1 MSIFVRFVP
10 PARRDKSGKMTT
22 ILNNRTMK
30 TIKIIAAA
38 AAAVAM
44 TAACNSGSTPKVDV
58 DVELPSQATTD
69 SVSYLIGVNFGYF
82 IKYNNFGDD
91 LNFAQIKKGMMDFI
105 KAEGDMNS
113 PEFNAQLDVN
123 PEMMNT
129 LFNKYISARNEYTA
143 AVNKK
148 IGEEFLSENG
158 KKVGVEVTQS
168 GLQYKIIEA
177 GNDIKAGPKD
187 TVYVH
192 YTGTLIDGTEF
203 DASDKTKEPVKMM
216 LNRVIK
222 GWTEGLQLVGEGG
235 KIQLFIPDS
244 LAYGSRPMGKIGPN
258 STLIF
263 DIDVVK
269 VGKAPVEEEKV
280 DKK

>member
-1 MSIFVRFVP
+1 
-10 PARRDKSGKMTT
+10 
-22 ILNNRTMK
+22 MK

-38 AAAVAM
+38 AAAVAL
-44 TAACNSGSTPKVDV
+44 TAACNSSKTPDVKVDV
-58 DVELPSQATTD
+58 QLPSQAATD
-69 SVSYLIGVNFGYF
+69 SVSYLVGVNFGYF

-91 LNFAQIKKGMMDFI
+91 LNFAKIKKGMMDFI
-105 KAEGDMNS
+105 NAEGDMNT
-113 PEFNAQLDVN
+113 PEFNKQLDVD
-123 PEMMNT
+123 PQLMNS

-148 IGEEFLSENG
+148 TGEEFLNAN
-158 KKVGVEVTQS
+158 KMKDGVEVTES

-177 GNDIKAGPKD
+177 GNDVKAGPKD

-235 KIQLFIPDS
+235 KIQLFVPDS
-244 LAYGSRPMGKIGPN
+244 LAYGARNRGKIGPN

-263 DIDVVK
+263 DVDVVK
-269 VGKAPVEEEKV
+269 VGKAPVQEEEK
-280 DKK
+280 K